1 MESGKLPEIWKTGN
15 ITAIH
20 KKGPKNVCNNY
31 RPVSLT
37 SILCKVLESIIRDEI
52 MAYMTGNNML
62 SNKQYGFLPQRSTT
76 QQLLKIMDEWTECLD
91 QGKPIESVY
100 MDFMKAFDTVP
111 HHRLL
116 EKLRAYGIEGK
127 LRAWIG
133 EFLINRIQRVRV
145 NTAFSSASV
154 VTSGVPQGSVL
165 GPALFVIYIN
175 DLPIGLDT
183 KCYMFADDTK
193 LYRETDQDPRQE
205 DKLQND
211 LMQLQ
216 RWSDKW
222 LLRFH
227 PDKCKRLFV
236 HANQQAPRRR
246 QLYLTKTA
254 EDGNT
259 TVIDLETVESHKDL
273 GIRVDEKIQFRDHIN
288 DIVSKANQM
297 MGLIRRTFKE
307 LTKEVF
313 IPLYK
318 ALVRSRLEYGQAI
331 WSPDKLMDIR
341 KIEGVQRRATKQVKG
356 LRNLSYPDRLRA
368 LNLPTLS
375 YRRLRG
381 DMIEMYKIMHD
392 HYDKSTT
399 INITPMVSNLRGHKY
414 KVFQH
419 RASTELRKHSFRCRT
434 PKHWNPLPKE
444 VAEAPSI
451 QAFERRLD
459 KHWQDLELKFNP
471 Q

>member
-1 MESGKLPEIWKTGN
+1 
-15 ITAIH
+15 
-20 KKGPKNVCNNY
+20 
-31 RPVSLT
+31 
-37 SILCKVLESIIRDEI
+37 
-52 MAYMTGNNML
+52 
-62 SNKQYGFLPQRSTT
+62 
-76 QQLLKIMDEWTECLD
+76 
-91 QGKPIESVY
+91 
-100 MDFMKAFDTVP
+100 
-111 HHRLL
+111 
-116 EKLRAYGIEGK
+116 
-127 LRAWIG
+127 
-133 EFLINRIQRVRV
+133 
-145 NTAFSSASV
+145 
-154 VTSGVPQGSVL
+154 
-165 GPALFVIYIN
+165 
-175 DLPIGLDT
+175 
-183 KCYMFADDTK
+183 MFADDTK

-236 HANQQAPRRR
+236 HANQQDPRRR

-434 PKHWNPLPKE
+434 PKHWNSLPKE

-471 Q
+471 K